1 MTVLVVALVATV
13 GAIALHPRCA
23 ATAADHAKQYSGEKV
38 NENRSA
44 LPDCDIAPASVADVF
59 ARCCYRTGPVRCRQ
73 VQDGRPA
80 VRIRGE
86 TASR

>member
-1 MTVLVVALVATV
+1 MVPVPDLVTVLVVASVATV

-44 LPDCDIAPASVADVF
+44 LADCDAALV
-59 ARCCYRTGPVRCRQ
+59 G
-73 VQDGRPA
+73 GGGLG
-80 VRIRGE
+80 GE
-86 TASR
+86 TAQASGTGVGEMISI

>member
-1 MTVLVVALVATV
+1 MVPVPGLVTVLVVALVATV

-44 LPDCDIAPASVADVF
+44 LPGSDIARAGGDDLGGGAGV
-59 ARCCYRTGPVRCRQ
+59 G
-73 VQDGRPA
+73 DGA
-80 VRIRGE
+80 LA
-86 TASR
+86 T